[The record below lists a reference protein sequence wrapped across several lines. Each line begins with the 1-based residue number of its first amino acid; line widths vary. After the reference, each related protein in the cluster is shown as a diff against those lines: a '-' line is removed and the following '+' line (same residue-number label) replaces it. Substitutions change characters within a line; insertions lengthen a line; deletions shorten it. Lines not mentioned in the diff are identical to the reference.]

1 MGGGGGGC
9 VWGGVKR
16 APLKTQRL
24 HRRLHDWTVR
34 ELPTKRHK
42 SASKLVYSYMSIIQ
56 PTWIR
61 FHAGFM
67 LTKELQDSLI
77 KVCAD
82 RLWGKLFFTDKSTL
96 ADFGVVLGILKT
108 DWLSYHSMFTRHA
121 VQLCHLLR
129 WAIHWSCSFRFLQ
142 SRHQYLR
149 NVNRCPVIDSW
160 SVAKTVSFQ
169 H

>member
-1 MGGGGGGC
+1 
-9 VWGGVKR
+9 
-16 APLKTQRL
+16 
-24 HRRLHDWTVR
+24 
-34 ELPTKRHK
+34 
-42 SASKLVYSYMSIIQ
+42 MSIIQ

-67 LTKELQDSLI
+67 LTKELHDSLI

-96 ADFGVVLGILKT
+96 TDFGVVLRILKT
-108 DWLSYHSMFTRHA
+108 DWLSYRSMFTRHA

-160 SVAKTVSFQ
+160 SVAKTVSFSIRASKILRPRRLRKLRLESEFAFFQ
-169 H
+169 SLSRLILLI